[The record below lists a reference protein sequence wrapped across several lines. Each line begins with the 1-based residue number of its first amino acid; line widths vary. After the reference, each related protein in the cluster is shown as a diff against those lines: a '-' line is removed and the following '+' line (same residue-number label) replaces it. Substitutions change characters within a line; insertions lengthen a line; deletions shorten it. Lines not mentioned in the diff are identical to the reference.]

1 MTIPLPIALVDA
13 RAVGIAELAAT
24 AVTRAP
30 APDRHGSFP
39 VEAIAALRGAGLLA
53 APLPEALG
61 GTGLCT
67 PGGAERL
74 RDVLRG
80 IGRSNLAVGRIYEG
94 HVNALAL
101 VLRYGSD
108 PVRAR
113 FAADARAGHLFG
125 VWNTEPAEPGGLA
138 IEAETGGSVLAGAKS
153 YASGAGHVT
162 RPLVTARLPDGRRQ
176 MLVVPLDP
184 AVRADLSGW
193 RAHGMRASATG
204 TVDFSGL
211 RVEPLDRIGAPDD
224 YYRQPFFAAGAWRFL
239 AVQCGGIEAVL
250 EAHRAHLTAAGR
262 GADPYQRARL
272 GQAATAAETARLF
285 VERAA
290 HLATAEPGMDERA
303 VAYVALARGAVERA
317 GLDAIELAQRS
328 IGLSGFLEDHPLERL
343 VRDLATYLR
352 QPAPDGALASAAA
365 YVAGA
370 DAPVH
375 ALWHDPE
382 ST

>member
-1 MTIPLPIALVDA
+1 MTIALPATLVAERPLGLAEVA
-13 RAVGIAELAAT
+13 AAAVAA
-24 AVTRAP
+24 AP

-39 VEAIAALRGAGLLA
+39 VEAVAALRGAGLLA
-53 APLPEALG
+53 APLPAALG
-61 GTGLCT
+61 GAGLCK
-67 PGGAERL
+67 PGGAAAL

-80 IGRSNLAVGRIYEG
+80 VGRGNLAVGRIYEG

-108 PVRAR
+108 AVQTH
-113 FAADARAGHLFG
+113 FAADAQAGHLFG
-125 VWNTEPAEPGGLA
+125 VWNTEPDPGGLA
-138 IEAETGGSVLAGAKS
+138 LGDDGGLTGGKS

-176 MLVVPLDP
+176 MLVVPLAPQD
-184 AVRADLSGW
+184 RADLSTW

-204 TVDFSGL
+204 TVDFAGL
-211 RVEPLDRIGAPDD
+211 RIGEPERIGAPDD

-250 EAHRAHLTAAGR
+250 EAHRAHLKATGR
-262 GADPYQRARL
+262 GADPHQRARL
-272 GQAATAAETARLF
+272 GHAATAAETARLF

-290 HLATAEPGMDERA
+290 ELATAEPVEGDRA

-317 GLDAIELAQRS
+317 GLDVIELAQRS
-328 IGLSGFLEDHPLERL
+328 VGLSGFLEAHPLERL

-352 QPAPDGALASAAA
+352 QPAPDGALLGAAG
-365 YVAGA
+365 YLH
-370 DAPVH
+370 DTNLPVH
-375 ALWHDPE
+375 ALWRAPDAL
-382 ST
+382 